1 MGVEVRRHLGRQHG
15 LERLPSATAS
25 STRSPMAKRIFIH
38 QWCVPI
44 VDEKEPLGSVETPI
58 LLPALMAIRP
68 RSSSWSRTAKPIGE
82 ITLAT

>member
-1 MGVEVRRHLGRQHG
+1 
-15 LERLPSATAS
+15 
-25 STRSPMAKRIFIH
+25 MAKRIFIH